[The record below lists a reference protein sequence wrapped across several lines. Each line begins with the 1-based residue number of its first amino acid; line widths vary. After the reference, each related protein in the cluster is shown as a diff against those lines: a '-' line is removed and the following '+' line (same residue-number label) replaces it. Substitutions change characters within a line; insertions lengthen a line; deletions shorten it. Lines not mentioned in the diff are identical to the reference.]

1 MNIALLTL
9 LIGLYARCKHQIP
22 GYPACMSLSLR
33 LGNPGMTRRTLN
45 SQSCN
50 KDPEL
55 VEVKM
60 AVGHVRAGLR
70 V

>member
-1 MNIALLTL
+1 MNIALLTI

-22 GYPACMSLSLR
+22 GYPAYMSLSLR
-33 LGNPGMTRRTLN
+33 PGNPGITRRTLN
-45 SQSCN
+45 SQSC

-55 VEVKM
+55 VEVKT